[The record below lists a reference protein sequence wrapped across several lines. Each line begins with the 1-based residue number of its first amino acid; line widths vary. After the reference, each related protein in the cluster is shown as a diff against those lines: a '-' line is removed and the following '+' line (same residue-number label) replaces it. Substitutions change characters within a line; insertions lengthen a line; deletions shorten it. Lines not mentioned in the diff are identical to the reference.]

1 MIYYSPGK
9 KTQYT
14 ESNHFGVSFT
24 LWMKYIF
31 LCVGIFLAFLPKILS
46 AAEDAPGVRKA
57 AIFVENR
64 AGSDLNDK
72 VSVLEDFLTS
82 RITEKGFSILSREVV
97 ISSLRN
103 YSPEPMDG
111 ESEMEGGENDSPGVK
126 LDKLLANNTS
136 ALRLAQMMG
145 ADYIVVSSITSVGT
159 EKKVFGGYGVETVN
173 LITNLRASYKILD
186 AVSGGTLVADTVRVS
201 KTMRSTGNSQTESSD
216 TVNELLDN
224 AAVKI
229 AESLSQKQIAPPQ
242 KTNLVEITIS
252 CGMQDL
258 AQLPISV
265 PDVRLTENQKI
276 IIENN
281 NLEVQVLDVTVELNG
296 IVIGSAPGIFK
307 VPPGLN
313 KIRLSREGFK
323 DWERTINIIN
333 GQSLKVTLPMTDA
346 GYKRWKD
353 NTDFLYLIK
362 KEEKLTEA
370 EVERIK
376 GLAQMFRQSGF
387 KVDTKEDIKGKTK
400 TIFRL
405 YR

>member
-1 MIYYSPGK
+1 MIHYSPGK
-9 KTQYT
+9 KMQCT
-14 ESNHFGVSFT
+14 ESNHSGLPYRHEGARWVKLLSVCMFI
-24 LWMKYIF
+24 L
-31 LCVGIFLAFLPKILS
+31 LAFHPKTLS
-46 AAEDAPGVRKA
+46 AVGQDAPGMRKA

-64 AGSDLNDK
+64 AGNEFNEK
-72 VSVLEDFLTS
+72 VSVMEDFLTS
-82 RITEKGFSILSREVV
+82 RITEKGFSILSREVL
-97 ISSLRN
+97 INSLQN
-103 YSPEPMDG
+103 YSPESEDMEN
-111 ESEMEGGENDSPGVK
+111 ESSGTK
-126 LDKLLANNTS
+126 LDKLLSNNTS

-145 ADYIVVSSITSVGT
+145 ADYIIVASIASVGT

-186 AVSGGTLVADTVRVS
+186 ALAGGTLVSDTIRVS
-201 KTMRSTGNSQTESSD
+201 KTVRSTGNSQTESSD

-229 AESLSQKQIAPPQ
+229 AENLSQKQIAPPPQ

-276 IIENN
+276 VIENN
-281 NLEVQVLDVTVELNG
+281 NAEVQVLDVTVELNG
-296 IVIGSAPGIFK
+296 TVIGSAPGVFK
-307 VPPGLN
+307 VSPGLN

-323 DWERTINIIN
+323 EWERTINITN
-333 GQSLKVTLPMTDA
+333 GQSLKVALQMTDA

-353 NTDFLYLIK
+353 NTDFLYLLK

-376 GLAQMFRQSGF
+376 GIAQMFRQSGF

-400 TIFRL
+400 SI
-405 YR
+405 YRFYR

>member
-1 MIYYSPGK
+1 MTHYLPYK
-9 KTQYT
+9 KILYT
-14 ESNHFGVSFT
+14 EPNYSGLPYRRDGAVWIKLVAVFMFI
-24 LWMKYIF
+24 L
-31 LCVGIFLAFLPKILS
+31 LALFPKVLP
-46 AAEDAPGVRKA
+46 AAEQDAQGMRKA

-64 AGSDLNDK
+64 AGNEFNEK
-72 VSVLEDFLTS
+72 VSAMDDFLTS
-82 RITEKGFSILSREVV
+82 RITEKGFSILSREVL
-97 ISSLRN
+97 INSLQN
-103 YSPEPMDG
+103 YSPE
-111 ESEMEGGENDSPGVK
+111 SEDMENESPGTK
-126 LDKLLANNTS
+126 LDKLLSNNTS

-145 ADYIVVSSITSVGT
+145 ADYIIVASITSVGT

-173 LITNLRASYKILD
+173 LITNLRASYKIMD
-186 AVSGGTLVADTVRVS
+186 AIAGGTLVSDTIRVS
-201 KTMRSTGNSQTESSD
+201 KTVRSTGNSHTESSD

-229 AESLSQKQIAPPQ
+229 AESLSQKQIAPPLQ

-252 CGMQDL
+252 CAMQDL

-281 NLEVQVLDVTVELNG
+281 NAEVQVLDVTVELNG
-296 IVIGSAPGIFK
+296 IVIGSAPGVFK
-307 VPPGLN
+307 VTPGLN

-323 DWERTINIIN
+323 EWEGTINITS
-333 GQSLKVTLPMTDA
+333 GQSLKVALQMTDA

-353 NTDFLYLIK
+353 NTDFLHHMK
-362 KEEKLTEA
+362 KDEKLTEA

-400 TIFRL
+400 SI
-405 YR
+405 YRFYR

>member
-1 MIYYSPGK
+1 MIHYSADK
-9 KTQYT
+9 KMQHT
-14 ESNHFGVSFT
+14 ESNHAGLSYRHEGA
-24 LWMKYIF
+24 LWVKF
-31 LCVGIFLAFLPKILS
+31 LPVFMFILLAFLPKTLS
-46 AAEDAPGVRKA
+46 AAEQDAQGIRTA

-64 AGSDLNDK
+64 AGNDLNNK

-82 RITEKGFSILSREVV
+82 HITEKGYRILSREVL
-97 ISSLRN
+97 INSMRN
-103 YSPEPMDG
+103 YSSEPG
-111 ESEMEGGENDSPGVK
+111 EVETETPGAK
-126 LDKLLANNTS
+126 LDKLLSNNTS
-136 ALRLAQMMG
+136 ALRLSQMMG
-145 ADYIVVSSITSVGT
+145 ADYIIVASITSVGT

-173 LITNLRASYKILD
+173 LITNLRASYKIMD
-186 AVSGGTLVADTVRVS
+186 AGAGGTLVSDAIRVS
-201 KTMRSTGNSQTESSD
+201 KTVRSTGNSHTESSD

-229 AESLSQKQIAPPQ
+229 AESLSQKQIAPPPQ

-281 NLEVQVLDVTVELNG
+281 NAEVQVLDVTVELNG
-296 IVIGSAPGIFK
+296 TVIGSAPGVFK
-307 VPPGLN
+307 VTPGLN
-313 KIRLSREGFK
+313 KILLSREGFK
-323 DWERTINIIN
+323 EWKRTINITN
-333 GQSLKVTLPMTDA
+333 GQSLKVALQMTDA

-353 NTDFLYLIK
+353 NTDFLYLMK
-362 KEEKLTEA
+362 KDEKLTEA

-400 TIFRL
+400 SI
-405 YR
+405 YRFYH